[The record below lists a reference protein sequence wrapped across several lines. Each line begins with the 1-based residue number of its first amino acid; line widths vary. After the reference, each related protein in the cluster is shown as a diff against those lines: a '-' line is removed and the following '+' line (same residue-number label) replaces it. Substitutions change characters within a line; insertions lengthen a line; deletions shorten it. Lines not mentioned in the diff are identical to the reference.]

1 MTIIG
6 LQNHSV
12 SPCSRATEVDRI
24 ARLLFKN
31 VSADSQ
37 SEMIFVTDEGSFEF
51 ESDPAAI
58 AEYESR
64 RLLKF
69 PRNCKTQI
77 KTVKSKH
84 VCMTKANIVRSWPEY
99 TN

>member
-1 MTIIG
+1 M
-6 LQNHSV
+6 
-12 SPCSRATEVDRI
+12 E
-24 ARLLFKN
+24 RLLFKN

-69 PRNCKTQI
+69 PRNCKSQI
-77 KTVKSKH
+77 KTLESKH
-84 VCMTKANIVRSWPEY
+84 VCMTKVKNAR
-99 TN
+99 T